1 MSEYIITGGKRAEGE
16 IEISG
21 SKNASLP
28 IIAATILNG
37 GTTTLYNVP
46 DIHDTQMMFEI
57 LKKIGGKVNKKANK
71 VIIDTSKINKYEIP
85 EELMRQMRSSVIFAG
100 ALIGKYKEAVFSYP
114 GGCDIGTRPIDLHL
128 KSFEKLGINITKN
141 YGNISCICDKII
153 PEKIHLDFP
162 SVGATE
168 NIILATCLT
177 KGTTT
182 ITNAAREPEIIDL
195 QNFLNR
201 MGAKIKGAGSN
212 TIEIQG
218 VEKLKDVSY
227 NIMADRIEAGTFLC
241 LAAMTNGNILLKNI
255 DATYI
260 NPVINK
266 LEETGCNFNET
277 KSSIEITAPKR
288 LKAVDIK
295 TMPYPGFPTDMQS
308 IFGTALTTA
317 KGTSVIVEN
326 IFENRYKYLQ
336 ELARMGTKSTIE
348 GKTAIIKGVR
358 RLCGARVR
366 ATDLRGG
373 AALVIAGASAKG
385 KTTIEN
391 IEYILRGYEKFEQ
404 KLNKLNIDIIKK

>member
-336 ELARMGTKSTIE
+336 ELARMGAKSTIE